1 MLQRNYYDLV
11 TGLPDI
17 VLERPRL
24 AFSSAVFMDDI
35 AQLLDPQ
42 DAELLRIVR
51 LPADNTNVIMLLESR
66 SQEPHPGGNYT
77 LEELRQEIKKPETLP
92 EYLQTFL
99 QAYREGRQL
108 YPGLI
113 PEDQLNRL
121 FYEQVIGH
129 PNEFIA
135 AWFTFELNLRNVL
148 VGLNLKKKMPHL
160 HERHA
165 VLCCNDVAEQ
175 ILKSS
180 SPDFGLAEAL
190 PWVDR
195 VVELQ
200 QHAVQEREVALD
212 RLRWEVLD
220 ELTVFSYFRVE
231 TILAFCIKL
240 MIVERWMKLD
250 SAAGRE
256 KLEQMVQRICEGVS
270 REA

>member
-24 AFSSAVFMDDI
+24 AFSAAAFMDDI
-35 AQLLDPQ
+35 AELLDPQ
-42 DAELLRIVR
+42 DAQLLRIVR
-51 LPADNTNVIMLLESR
+51 LPADNANIIMLLESR
-66 SQEPHPGGNYT
+66 GQEPVAGGNYT
-77 LEELRQEIKKPETLP
+77 LEELRQELKRPETLP
-92 EYLQTFL
+92 EYMQTFL

-108 YPGLI
+108 YAGLI

-148 VGLNLKKKMPHL
+148 AGLNLRKRMPHL
-160 HERHA
+160 HERYA

-190 PWVDR
+190 PWVDH

-200 QHAVQEREVALD
+200 QHPAQEREAALD
-212 RLRWEVLD
+212 QLRWDMLD
-220 ELTVFSYFRVE
+220 ELTVFAYFRIE

-250 SAAGRE
+250 STAGRE
-256 KLEQMVQRICEGVS
+256 RLEQMVRHVCENLVT
-270 REA
+270 